1 MQVAFETTAAAA
13 SAAAGLPTPI
23 GLQMH
28 GSEGVT
34 SPLQFEPTQEGG
46 VALYERNAEAC
57 GELSHLTVWL
67 QPTAVSTFYL
77 SPLQ

>member
-13 SAAAGLPTPI
+13 EAASGLPNPV
-23 GLQMH
+23 GLRMH

-46 VALYERNAEAC
+46 VALYEHNAEAC
-57 GELSHLTVWL
+57 GELTHLTVWL
-67 QPTAVSTFYL
+67 EPSAVS
-77 SPLQ
+77 